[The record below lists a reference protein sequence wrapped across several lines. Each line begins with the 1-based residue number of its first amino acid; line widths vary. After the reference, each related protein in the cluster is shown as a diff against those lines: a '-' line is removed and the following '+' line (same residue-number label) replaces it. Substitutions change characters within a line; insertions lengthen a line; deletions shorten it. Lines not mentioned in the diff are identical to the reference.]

1 MDRTIDKEDI
11 ITVMLNS
18 ANIHR
23 LDANEKK
30 LVIIACIVGF
40 VSGIILSSYALLAF
54 IVIHMIAFRFAFTS
68 IRNEEIASL
77 KIIKDITDK
86 YIPKDIPDRER
97 SRLLFDKCSEAI
109 EADEELNKQII
120 KLIGT
125 KL

>member
-1 MDRTIDKEDI
+1 MDHTIDKEDI

-30 LVIIACIVGF
+30 LVIIACIVGL

-54 IVIHMIAFRFAFTS
+54 IVIHMIAFHFTLTS
-68 IRNEEIASL
+68 MRNEEMASL
-77 KIIKDITDK
+77 KIIEDITDK

-97 SRLLFDKCSEAI
+97 SRLLLNKCAEII
-109 EADEELNKQII
+109 EADEELKRQII
-120 KLIGT
+120 ILIGA
-125 KL
+125 KM

>member
-1 MDRTIDKEDI
+1 MDHTIDKEDI

-30 LVIIACIVGF
+30 LVIIACIVGL

-54 IVIHMIAFRFAFTS
+54 IVIHMIAFHFPLTS
-68 IRNEEIASL
+68 MRNEEMASL
-77 KIIKDITDK
+77 KIIEDITDK

-97 SRLLFDKCSEAI
+97 SRLLLNKCAEII
-109 EADEELNKQII
+109 EADEELKRQII
-120 KLIGT
+120 ILIGA
-125 KL
+125 KM